1 MAEEQAQ
8 KIGINKATK
17 WQRRSGFNPLA
28 ARLPTVMRRHARRQG
43 FVEADILQRWHHIC
57 PEYARYSYPAKMWKG
72 KLTITVSSDSAKQA
86 LQYMQPVLIQKINGF
101 YGYEAVTAI
110 RLVTKY
116 FEVSA
121 VKKEVV
127 IQVDEAAVLRAAKQC
142 SLVKDASLRGVL
154 EKLGSQIYTKE
165 RQKSE

>member
-1 MAEEQAQ
+1 M
-8 KIGINKATK
+8 
-17 WQRRSGFNPLA
+17 
-28 ARLPTVMRRHARRQG
+28 
-43 FVEADILQRWHHIC
+43 
-57 PEYARYSYPAKMWKG
+57 
-72 KLTITVSSDSAKQA
+72 
-86 LQYMQPVLIQKINGF
+86 
-101 YGYEAVTAI
+101 
-110 RLVTKY
+110 TKY